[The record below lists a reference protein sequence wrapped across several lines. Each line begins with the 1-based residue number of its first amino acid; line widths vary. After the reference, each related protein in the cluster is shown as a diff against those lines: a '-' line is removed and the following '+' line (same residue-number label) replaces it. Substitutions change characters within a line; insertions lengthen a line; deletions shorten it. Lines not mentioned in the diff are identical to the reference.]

1 MPFPDEFCDT
11 LSASGGFAMGT
22 FAGAHSFGCYGAA
35 GIPLGSEPVVRPFS
49 VQQDLGALVEN
60 IDGELSLC
68 GLTEFPRQDARQY
81 CSCPGPVLFGAGDEL
96 AQAWHFPRKH
106 RRQYDRMRFRDCL
119 IQRATMK

>member
-1 MPFPDEFCDT
+1 CT
-11 LSASGGFAMGT
+11 
-22 FAGAHSFGCYGAA
+22 
-35 GIPLGSEPVVRPFS
+35 VRRRSLFE
-49 VQQDLGALVEN
+49 QNLRALLEN

-96 AQAWHFPRKH
+96 AQAGHFPRKH

-119 IQRATMK
+119 IQRATMKWRRVTAFVQKGGKFQEIEGRNGRIRRRSYQE